1 MSIFGI
7 QNDLLDCPLTE
18 LFSVHLQTKQLS
30 LVKPYLRSV
39 QNHNNKGVNEALN
52 NLFIT
57 EEDYAVLRSC
67 NISLV
72 LHTLEKIICEN

>member
-7 QNDLLDCPLTE
+7 QNDLLDCPLTG